1 MVVSILFSI
10 IPYINLACPYL
21 SLGRGRFSKGL
32 CGSLFR
38 ILYGLLSTSKFM
50 QSIAHQQQQSFV
62 GLRLEV
68 YGKEFRGRGS
78 RCGVFSI
85 LSACKRVACD
95 TPRMNAE
102 CLSHTRRL
110 TSYEDC
116 TLVG

>member
-1 MVVSILFSI
+1 MW
-10 IPYINLACPYL
+10 IPIQDPIRAVEYIEVHAEYCA
-21 SLGRGRFSKGL
+21 S
-32 CGSLFR
+32 
-38 ILYGLLSTSKFM
+38 
-50 QSIAHQQQQSFV
+50 AAASFV